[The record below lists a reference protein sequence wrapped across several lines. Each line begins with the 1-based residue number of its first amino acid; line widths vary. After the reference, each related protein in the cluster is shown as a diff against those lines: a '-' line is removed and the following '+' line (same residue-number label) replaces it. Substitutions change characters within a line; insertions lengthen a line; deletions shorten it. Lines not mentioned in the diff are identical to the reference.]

1 MLTSSSKI
9 AEEFGDILPSLH
21 TSMTHRDR
29 DPSGL
34 AQTST
39 FRKMLR
45 EACIDT
51 YVLQFDNDDFEY
63 SSFEKQLDTISKTY
77 QNAYPKRSVKSV
89 VFKKEHI
96 VSGRRFAVLEIRLN
110 TLEKL
115 EISLQRHVDDSE
127 AEADDVIGGDNDDDG
142 SLSPY
147 DNE

>member
-1 MLTSSSKI
+1 MLTSSKI

-21 TSMTHRDR
+21 TSVAHWNKNSPD
-29 DPSGL
+29 S
-34 AQTST
+34 AQASV

-63 SSFEKQLDTISKTY
+63 SSFEKQLDTISKSY

-115 EISLQRHVDDSE
+115 EISLQRNVDDSE
-127 AEADDVIGGDNDDDG
+127 AEADDVIGGSDDG

-147 DNE
+147 DSE